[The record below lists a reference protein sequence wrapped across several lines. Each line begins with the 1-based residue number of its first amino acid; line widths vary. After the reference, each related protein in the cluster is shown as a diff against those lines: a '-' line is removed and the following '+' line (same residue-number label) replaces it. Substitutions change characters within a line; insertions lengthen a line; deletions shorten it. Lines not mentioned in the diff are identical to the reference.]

1 MRNDMDR
8 LATIAAFVEVA
19 ERGSFAD
26 AARRLHRSPTAV
38 TRAIAEL
45 ETRLGVRLLSRTTRA
60 VGLTTAGQGF
70 LAGARRVL
78 ADVDEIERSA
88 AGQGNAPRGELVV
101 TAPILFGRLHVAP
114 MVTAFLAQYPDV
126 TARLVLL
133 DRPID
138 LVTEGIDTAIRIGA
152 LTDSSAIATRVGDL
166 RRIVVAAPSYLERRC
181 TPSSIRDLAEHT
193 LISFTGIAGVDRWQF
208 VEPSGEVAV
217 RIAPRLT
224 VSTAEAA
231 IDAAVS
237 GFGITRVLSYQA
249 ADSLAAGLLVRL
261 LAQHDLDDLPV
272 HVLYPGGRHAAP
284 KLRAF
289 LDFAVPRLRQRLAHV
304 ARVIAGYGE
313 SPPRA

>member
-1 MRNDMDR
+1 MRNYMDQ

-19 ERGSFAD
+19 ERGSFVD
-26 AARRLHRSPTAV
+26 AARRLRRSPTAV
-38 TRAIAEL
+38 TRAVAEL
-45 ETRLGVRLLSRTTRA
+45 ESRLGVRLLSRTTRA
-60 VGLTTAGQGF
+60 VGLTTAGQSF
-70 LAGARRVL
+70 LAGAKRVL

-88 AGQGNAPRGELVV
+88 AGQASAPRGELVV

-114 MVTAFLAQYPDV
+114 IVTAFLAQYPDV

-152 LTDSSAIATRVGDL
+152 LTDSSAVATRVGEL
-166 RRIVVAAPSYLERRC
+166 RRIVVAAPSYLARRG
-181 TPSSIRDLAEHT
+181 TPSSLEHLAEHT
-193 LISFTGIAGVDRWQF
+193 LISFTGIAGVERWRF

-217 RIAPRLT
+217 LIVPRLT

-249 ADSLAAGLLVRL
+249 ADSLAAGLLVHL
-261 LAQHDLDDLPV
+261 LAQHDVDDLPV
-272 HVLYPGGRHAAP
+272 HVLYPGGRHSAP

-289 LDFAVPRLRQRLAHV
+289 VDFAVPRLRQRLAQV
-304 ARVIAGYGE
+304 ARVITGSGE
-313 SPPRA
+313 SPART